1 MTFKRPIGV
10 AANRSSLLFQAVTLY
25 FVDCGEVPEI
35 PGDDL
40 GGLDS
45 RGPLEVEELLTT
57 WNGCIS
63 IVRQWYNH
71 NCLYKLNISPG
82 DLILFVSYEHNLHT
96 WLSLQC
102 FNANGRKPFQT
113 SQS

>member
-25 FVDCGEVPEI
+25 FVDCGEVLEI

-57 WNGCIS
+57 
-63 IVRQWYNH
+63 
-71 NCLYKLNISPG
+71 
-82 DLILFVSYEHNLHT
+82 
-96 WLSLQC
+96 
-102 FNANGRKPFQT
+102 
-113 SQS
+113 